1 MTLLWC
7 IATLAPSFFS
17 IKMLAR
23 SSRHCEYPD
32 QPRGSHFTM
41 LTPRENL
48 DVDSEDSEPAP
59 HRHSGFR
66 VVAEGGLQLSQ
77 FLTRISNKR
86 SSEIRVYSFQSRKPL
101 PMTTKM
107 GDLPLKM
114 SIQIW
119 SEDLAKAI
127 EDGLKSCHVKSA
139 DKDDAKDY
147 KSLLHQA
154 YFLMGIF
161 RQLRDRPGSTRS
173 SHSTTLRRGEQSP
186 HPGWRTWSGPK
197 ALDEGGHLMI
207 GGHFFPFG
215 SASKGACPALLWLW
229 VADLW
234 QSRFTAVPRLGN
246 EGFQNFHLQFIGRY
260 NYSWTTF
267 WTTASLRFRFTIA
280 CGNITVGH
288 FRLRLHVATCTVGLR
303 FERRLPAF
311 PVYNCMWPRG
321 FFSVDCPGFRG
332 NLPESC
338 SGKPT
343 QGATNG
349 LGKPSDEKHHGV
361 HQ

>member
-1 MTLLWC
+1 M
-7 IATLAPSFFS
+7 S
-17 IKMLAR
+17 AR

-32 QPRGSHFTM
+32 QSRGSHFTM

-114 SIQIW
+114 SIQIR

-147 KSLLHQA
+147 KVFFIRHISSWEFFDSCETDRAQQDRRIQQLSDEVNSLRTRLENLERAQ
-154 YFLMGIF
+154 
-161 RQLRDRPGSTRS
+161 STRWGGGLP
-173 SHSTTLRRGEQSP
+173 HDRR
-186 HPGWRTWSGPK
+186 
-197 ALDEGGHLMI
+197 AI
-207 GGHFFPFG
+207 FPFG
-215 SASKGACPALLWLW
+215 SASKGARPALLWLW
-229 VADLW
+229 VADPW
-234 QSRFTAVPRLGN
+234 RSRFTAVPRLEN
-246 EGFQNFHLQFIGRY
+246 EGFQNFHSQFIGRY
-260 NYSWTTF
+260 NYSG
-267 WTTASLRFRFTIA
+267 LRFGLRLPAFSFTIT
-280 CGNITVGH
+280 CGNLTVGH
-288 FRLRLHVATCTVGLR
+288 FRLQLHVALLQWDYVLNDGFQLFRLQMHVAAR
-303 FERRLPAF
+303 FF
-311 PVYNCMWPRG
+311 PVE
-321 FFSVDCPGFRG
+321 CPGSRG

-343 QGATNG
+343 QGG
-349 LGKPSDEKHHGV
+349 H
-361 HQ
+361 

>member
-7 IATLAPSFFS
+7 IAILAPSFFS
-17 IKMLAR
+17 IKMSAR

-32 QPRGSHFTM
+32 QSRGSHFTM

-101 PMTTKM
+101 PMSTKM

-119 SEDLAKAI
+119 SEDLAKPSKTAWNPAMWRAPTRTMPRI
-127 EDGLKSCHVKSA
+127 TKSS
-139 DKDDAKDY
+139 
-147 KSLLHQA
+147 SS
-154 YFLMGIF
+154 GIF
-161 RQLRDRPGSTRS
+161 PHGNFSTVVRQTGLNKIVAFNNSPTRWTVS
-173 SHSTTLRRGEQSP
+173 A
-186 HPGWRTWSGPK
+186 PGWRTWSGPK
-197 ALDEGGHLMI
+197 ALDEGGLPHDRRAI
-207 GGHFFPFG
+207 FPFG
-215 SASKGACPALLWLW
+215 SASKGARPALLCLW

-260 NYSWTTF
+260 NYSWATF
-267 WTTASLRFRFTIA
+267 WTTASCVLVYNWMWQSYSWTFSFTIA
-280 CGNITVGH
+280 CGNITVG
-288 FRLRLHVATCTVGLR
+288 LC

-311 PVYNCMWPRG
+311 PFTIACGRAVLLSGVSR
-321 FFSVDCPGFRG
+321 FSR
-332 NLPESC
+332 
-338 SGKPT
+338 
-343 QGATNG
+343 
-349 LGKPSDEKHHGV
+349 KPSRELLWKTDSRGH
-361 HQ
+361 

>member
-1 MTLLWC
+1 M
-7 IATLAPSFFS
+7 S
-17 IKMLAR
+17 AR
-23 SSRHCEYPD
+23 SSRHCEYPG
-32 QPRGSHFTM
+32 QSRGSHFTM

-114 SIQIW
+114 SIQIR

-147 KSLLHQA
+147 KVFFIRHISSWEFFDSCETDRAQQDRRIQQLSDEVNSLRTRLENLERAQ
-154 YFLMGIF
+154 
-161 RQLRDRPGSTRS
+161 STRWGGGLP
-173 SHSTTLRRGEQSP
+173 HDRR
-186 HPGWRTWSGPK
+186 
-197 ALDEGGHLMI
+197 AI
-207 GGHFFPFG
+207 FPFG
-215 SASKGACPALLWLW
+215 SASEGARPALLWLW
-229 VADLW
+229 VADPW
-234 QSRFTAVPRLGN
+234 RSRFTAVPRLEN
-246 EGFQNFHLQFIGRY
+246 EGFQNFHSQFIGRY
-260 NYSWTTF
+260 NYSG
-267 WTTASLRFRFTIA
+267 LRFGLRLPAFSFTIT
-280 CGNITVGH
+280 CGNLTVGH
-288 FRLRLHVATCTVGLR
+288 FRLQLHVALLQWDYVLNDGFQLFRLQMHVAAR
-303 FERRLPAF
+303 FF
-311 PVYNCMWPRG
+311 PVE
-321 FFSVDCPGFRG
+321 CPGSRG

-343 QGATNG
+343 QGG
-349 LGKPSDEKHHGV
+349 H
-361 HQ
+361 

>member
-7 IATLAPSFFS
+7 TATLAPNFFS

-32 QPRGSHFTM
+32 QSRGSHFTM

-147 KSLLHQA
+147 KVFFIRHISSWEFFDSCETDRAQQDRR
-154 YFLMGIF
+154 IQ
-161 RQLRDRPGSTRS
+161 QLS
-173 SHSTTLRRGEQSP
+173 
-186 HPGWRTWSGPK
+186 
-197 ALDEGGHLMI
+197 DEV
-207 GGHFFPFG
+207 
-215 SASKGACPALLWLW
+215 K
-229 VADLW
+229 
-234 QSRFTAVPRLGN
+234 
-246 EGFQNFHLQFIGRY
+246 
-260 NYSWTTF
+260 
-267 WTTASLRFRFTIA
+267 SLRT
-280 CGNITVGH
+280 
-288 FRLRLHVATCTVGLR
+288 RLENL
-303 FERRLPAF
+303 ERA
-311 PVYNCMWPRG
+311 
-321 FFSVDCPGFRG
+321 
-332 NLPESC
+332 
-338 SGKPT
+338 
-343 QGATNG
+343 QGTR
-349 LGKPSDEKHHGV
+349 
-361 HQ
+361 

>member
-1 MTLLWC
+1 MLPGCVFNRFLIDTAYDTSCHTITQVYPEIRNDPVVVYCYISTQFL
-7 IATLAPSFFS
+7 S

-32 QPRGSHFTM
+32 QSRGSHFTM

-114 SIQIW
+114 SIPIW

-147 KSLLHQA
+147 KVFFIRHISSWEFFDSCETDRAQQDRRIQQLSDEVNSLRTRLENLERAQ
-154 YFLMGIF
+154 
-161 RQLRDRPGSTRS
+161 STR
-173 SHSTTLRRGEQSP
+173 
-186 HPGWRTWSGPK
+186 
-197 ALDEGGHLMI
+197 
-207 GGHFFPFG
+207 
-215 SASKGACPALLWLW
+215 
-229 VADLW
+229 
-234 QSRFTAVPRLGN
+234 
-246 EGFQNFHLQFIGRY
+246 
-260 NYSWTTF
+260 
-267 WTTASLRFRFTIA
+267 
-280 CGNITVGH
+280 
-288 FRLRLHVATCTVGLR
+288 
-303 FERRLPAF
+303 
-311 PVYNCMWPRG
+311 
-321 FFSVDCPGFRG
+321 
-332 NLPESC
+332 
-338 SGKPT
+338 
-343 QGATNG
+343 
-349 LGKPSDEKHHGV
+349 
-361 HQ
+361 

>member
-1 MTLLWC
+1 
-7 IATLAPSFFS
+7 
-17 IKMLAR
+17 MLAR

-32 QPRGSHFTM
+32 QSRGSHFTM

-147 KSLLHQA
+147 KVFFIRHISSWEFFDSCETDRAQQDRRIQQLSDEVNSLRTRLENLERAQ
-154 YFLMGIF
+154 
-161 RQLRDRPGSTRS
+161 STRWGGGLP
-173 SHSTTLRRGEQSP
+173 HDRR
-186 HPGWRTWSGPK
+186 
-197 ALDEGGHLMI
+197 AI
-207 GGHFFPFG
+207 FPFG
-215 SASKGACPALLWLW
+215 SASKGARPALLWLW
-229 VADLW
+229 VADPW
-234 QSRFTAVPRLGN
+234 RSRFTAVPRLEN
-246 EGFQNFHLQFIGRY
+246 EGFQNFHSQFIGRY
-260 NYSWTTF
+260 NYSG
-267 WTTASLRFRFTIA
+267 LRFGLRLPAFSFTIT
-280 CGNITVGH
+280 CGNLTVGH
-288 FRLRLHVATCTVGLR
+288 FRLQLHVAILQWDYALNDGFQLFRLQMHVAAR
-303 FERRLPAF
+303 FF
-311 PVYNCMWPRG
+311 PVE
-321 FFSVDCPGFRG
+321 CPGSRG

-343 QGATNG
+343 QGG
-349 LGKPSDEKHHGV
+349 H
-361 HQ
+361 